1 MKPIS
6 YLSKPNIISL
16 SGRRSKKKKRSRTM
30 GTVIKHIIVV
40 GGSIFVVALF
50 VVVRHCIFQASTHDG
65 NVSQVYI
72 PYSLR
77 DNNNRLTDDNIG
89 AAMTSNSEYLMLLS
103 SIGVIQIKPYNQP
116 SSSSSSI
123 QSSTSFQRILR
134 LLREGRPCRKCQFY
148 GINVK
153 NQQIFGTIMMTD
165 EEAMLPE
172 DSIVNANSHSWE
184 RGMVSWVIPTEE
196 KQNKEGSRTPVNN
209 GPDFVINVGGS
220 SKVSSGRTDQV
231 ERRAETGQQALQYT
245 AWGIVEDDSSLEVIS
260 NQLVGSNLRQGKDA
274 QGSTLIQML
283 REPINF
289 EIMII

>member
-1 MKPIS
+1 
-6 YLSKPNIISL
+6 
-16 SGRRSKKKKRSRTM
+16 M

-40 GGSIFVVALF
+40 RGSIFVVALF

-103 SIGVIQIKPYNQP
+103 DIGVIQIKPYNQP

-153 NQQIFGTIMMTD
+153 NQQIFGIIMMT
-165 EEAMLPE
+165 EEDPTLPE
-172 DSIVNANSHSWE
+172 DAIVDASSHSWE
-184 RGMVSWVIPTEE
+184 RGMVSWI
-196 KQNKEGSRTPVNN
+196 SRTEKNQRNEGNGIPASI

-220 SKVSSGRTDQV
+220 STLSSSGRTDQV
-231 ERRAETGQQALQYT
+231 ERRVESGLQALQDT
-245 AWGIVEDDSSLEVIS
+245 GWGIVEDEASLEVIS
-260 NQLVGSNLRQGKDA
+260 NQLVGSNLRLGKNV
-274 QGSTLIQML
+274 QGSNKMIQML